1 MKAFRNVAGSVVEIE
16 VDVGID
22 GKPILPSDT
31 TVDPKPEAL
40 ADHYV
45 TVVGTEWVQIPVP
58 VPFVS
63 FETQQQNALA
73 KFKDYRDWYLN
84 SPLEHNG
91 VLFDADDTARNR
103 LTQTLVIYN
112 DNGYLPPF
120 WVTESNGRYPLAVI
134 DDLRALVTAVSG
146 AFSARFYEMGALREQ
161 ILAATNETE
170 LAAITIPSVPNQM

>member
-1 MKAFRNVAGSVVEIE
+1 MKAFRNVDGSVVEIE

-22 GKPILPSDT
+22 GKPILPPDT

-63 FETQQQNALA
+63 FETQQQTALA
-73 KFKDYRDWYLN
+73 KLKDYRDWYLN
-84 SPLEHNG
+84 APVEHNG

-103 LTQTLVIYN
+103 LTQALVIYN

-120 WVTESNGRYPLAVI
+120 WVTESNGRYPLAAI
-134 DDLRALVTAVSG
+134 EDLRALATAVSG
-146 AFSARFYEMGALREQ
+146 AFSARFYEMSTLREQ

-170 LAAITIPSVPNQM
+170 LAGITIPAIPGRV